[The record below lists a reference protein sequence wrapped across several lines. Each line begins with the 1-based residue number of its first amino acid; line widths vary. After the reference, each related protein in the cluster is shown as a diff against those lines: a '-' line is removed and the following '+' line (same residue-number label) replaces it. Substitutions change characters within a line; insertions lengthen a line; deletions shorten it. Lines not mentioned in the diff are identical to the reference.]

1 VKGNPLQLALREMQA
16 AAKSRYT
23 RIGLILVTALLALS
37 GPFDTFE
44 TFNPGQRIAYWATMV
59 VGCYF
64 VGQGAT
70 TFFIETLRTSITQ
83 RWPRVIV
90 SGLLASLPVTVV
102 VIVINGLAH
111 GHVETA
117 TSLTLWIYTTLVTL
131 GVVVALV
138 FLSDAVRGPAPAA
151 PPANESPSGTPP
163 ILARVPL
170 PQRGKLLA
178 LIVEDH
184 YVDIVTD
191 RGKTLVLMRLAD
203 AMREAD
209 PIAGLQIH
217 RSHWV
222 ARDAVVRSR
231 RSDGR
236 LLLELSNGMQL
247 PVSRGF
253 LPQVREAG
261 LG

>member
-1 VKGNPLQLALREMQA
+1 VKGSPLQLALREMQA

-23 RIGLILVTALLALS
+23 RVGLILVTALLALS

-70 TFFIETLRTSITQ
+70 TFFIETLRDSITQ

-90 SGLLASLPVTVV
+90 SGLLASLPVTSV

-117 TSLTLWIYTTLVTL
+117 TSLTLWLYTTLVTL
-131 GVVVALV
+131 GVVIALV
-138 FLSDAVRGPAPAA
+138 FLSDAMHGSAPAA
-151 PPANESPSGTPP
+151 PLGNESPGTPP

-191 RGKTLVLMRLAD
+191 RGKSLVLMRLAD
-203 AMREAD
+203 AMRETE

-222 ARDAVVRSR
+222 ARDAVVRSH

-236 LLLELSNGMQL
+236 LLLELSNGMRL
-247 PVSRGF
+247 PVSRGY
-253 LPQVREAG
+253 LPQVRDAG
-261 LG
+261 LA